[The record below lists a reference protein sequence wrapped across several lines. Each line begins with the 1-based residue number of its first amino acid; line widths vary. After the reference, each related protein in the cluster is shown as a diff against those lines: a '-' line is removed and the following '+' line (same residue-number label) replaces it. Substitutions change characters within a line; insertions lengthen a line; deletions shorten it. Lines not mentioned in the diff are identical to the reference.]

1 MEQPDR
7 PTAKFDSLL
16 IKGDKVSE
24 LIKQFHGRVESKD
37 FQTVNKV
44 PAHVKHREKAGWV
57 FDAKDSDTKDPYF
70 KLTKIS

>member
-1 MEQPDR
+1 M
-7 PTAKFDSLL
+7 
-16 IKGDKVSE
+16 SE